1 MSQFCH
7 ANVGVGLQAVQRIR
21 EIVVAAVLVRRR
33 FRKLVTQKK
42 SKKIQGY
49 ETYTRLN
56 FPGTSR
62 QTAIASAANNTAQ
75 SFGCLGGL
83 HAGRA
88 MHVVAHFATFGY
100 GLRSSFAPRTP
111 QEPMMEQQFRSATV
125 NLGLYPVV
133 TSQSSSITLY
143 QQVSYHIHSLFF

>member
-1 MSQFCH
+1 MPQFCH

-21 EIVVAAVLVRRR
+21 EIVVAAVRRR
-33 FRKLVTQKK
+33 FRKLVTQKI

-49 ETYTRLN
+49 ETYTSFN

-62 QTAIASAANNTAQ
+62 QIAIASAANNTAQ

-133 TSQSSSITLY
+133 TSQPSSTTLY
-143 QQVSYHIHSLFF
+143 QHVSYHIHSLFF